1 MSKKKHA
8 IEKQLRKDFRLEGES
23 IFHKFEKYK
32 DSVWTTLNP
41 NLSCFQEEGLYLYTV
56 IKLSDLMN
64 PKSTLYTKMG
74 HATLPVQNTIGNTPH
89 DRYSLRDITIIVD
102 VITVT
107 NEILIKHQTDS
118 VIKLEEKIR
127 RELDFVQNSSYNGR
141 EWWKNKSAFELIEEM
156 KLYLFGSRKKSTFSP
171 RYRQREVI
179 NKIVSAIN
187 AGYKEFLFGA
197 LMRFGKNF
205 SVLWALTEVLKT
217 KPTKRILYWTFKPGV
232 FNSLEDDINNHIKF
246 EEYSFILLK
255 DSKTLNNLPENVV
268 VAASRQLVEHKN
280 NYPLL
285 NEVLSMSWDA
295 IVIDECHAGIETFK
309 GQNVL
314 DFFRGSEIP
323 IIYMSGTP
331 QKQIG
336 KIEFCDEN
344 TYLYDETN
352 QLKDKESGL
361 WDDAIILETHLIK
374 LNNKNFGEVQKY
386 IGTDGLFNFTKF
398 FGYNNKIKRF
408 NYDSDLRM
416 FIKDFWGL
424 NPFTRN
430 IRNFFGGYEHIF
442 ILVAWDSDMIIHLA
456 KLFQEVLGPEYTVL
470 GATKGFKKAKLTNAI
485 KQGKKTI
492 TLACNML
499 IEGETVPEW
508 VCTINMSDTP
518 SLFKYRQ
525 FSFRPTSPN
534 PKNPNKRAFFY
545 DLNPE
550 THFNLTYERFKS
562 DGVSSLVAEQLTRE
576 YYENHN
582 IFYGDTCINWS
593 QVNFDSLKVDSIRSR
608 NLVNSIT
615 YHIDWNNL
623 QALNLIQSS
632 DSEIDVTTDYGDT
645 HLKLNSNDME
655 GGKTFLTL
663 SPNEKSKSKSEDDM
677 KEIRA
682 KLSTVLSRFPY
693 VMFLEKEHLSK
704 ISVESVL
711 ESFDDKIFEGA
722 FGMNRQLFRKIWN
735 QNGFID
741 RDELNYYFGNLVKCS
756 F

>member
-1 MSKKKHA
+1 MTKKKHPLE
-8 IEKQLRKDFRLEGES
+8 IQLRKDYRIEGES

-41 NLSCFQEEGLYLYTV
+41 NLSCFQEEGMYLYTV
-56 IKLSDLMN
+56 IKLSDLIN
-64 PKSTLYTKMG
+64 SKTILCPKMG
-74 HATLPVQNTIGNTPH
+74 HATLPVQKTIGNTPH
-89 DRYSLRDITIIVD
+89 DRYSTRDITIIVD

-127 RELDFVQNSSYNGR
+127 RDLDFVQNLDYNGR
-141 EWWKNKSAFELIEEM
+141 EWWKNKTAFELIEDM
-156 KLYLFGSRKKSTFSP
+156 KLYLFGSRKKSTFNL
-171 RYRQREVI
+171 RYRQREVV
-179 NKIVSAIN
+179 NKIVSVVDK
-187 AGYKEFLFGA
+187 GYTQFLFGA

-205 SVLWALTEVLKT
+205 TVLWALTEVLKS

-232 FNSLEDDINNHIKF
+232 FNSLQDDIKNHIKF
-246 EEYSFILLK
+246 EEYEFRLLK
-255 DSKTLNNLPENVV
+255 DTKSLENLSQNVI
-268 VAASRQLVEHKN
+268 VAASRQFVEHKN
-280 NYPLL
+280 NPHILDA
-285 NEVLSMSWDA
+285 VLSFEWDA
-295 IVIDECHAGIETFK
+295 VVIDECHAGIETYK

-314 DFFRGSEIP
+314 DFFRDRGMP
-323 IIYMSGTP
+323 MIYMSGTP

-336 KIEFCDEN
+336 KLEFCEEN
-344 TYLYDETN
+344 TYLYDETD
-352 QLKDKESGL
+352 QLKDKKSGL
-361 WDDAIILETHLIK
+361 WDDAIILEPRLIK
-374 LNNKNFGEVQKY
+374 LNNKNFNEVQKY
-386 IGTDGLFNFTKF
+386 IGTDGLFKFTKF
-398 FGYNNKIKRF
+398 FGYNNKIKGF
-408 NYDSDLRM
+408 NYESDLRT

-430 IRNFFGGYEHIF
+430 SRNFFGGYEHIS
-442 ILVAWDSDMIIHLA
+442 ILVTWDSDMILHLA

-470 GATKGFKKAKLTNAI
+470 GATKGFKRAKLTNAI

-534 PKNPNKRAFFY
+534 SKNPHKRAFFY

-562 DGVSSLVAEQLTRE
+562 DGVSSLVAEQLSRE

-582 IFYGDTCINWS
+582 IFYGDTSINWS

-623 QALNLIQSS
+623 QALNIIQSS
-632 DSEIDVTTDYGDT
+632 NSDINVTSDYGDT
-645 HLKLNSNDME
+645 RLKLNSNNME
-655 GGKTFLTL
+655 GGKTFSTI
-663 SPNEKSKSKSEDDM
+663 SPNEKTDKKSEDEM
-677 KEIRA
+677 KEIRT

-693 VMFLEKEHLSK
+693 VMFLEKGRLPK

-711 ESFDDKIFEGA
+711 ESFDDEIFEGA
-722 FGMNRQLFRKIWN
+722 FGMNRQLFRKIWY
-735 QNGFID
+735 QDKFID
-741 RDELNYYFGNLVKCS
+741 RDELNYYFGNLVKCG